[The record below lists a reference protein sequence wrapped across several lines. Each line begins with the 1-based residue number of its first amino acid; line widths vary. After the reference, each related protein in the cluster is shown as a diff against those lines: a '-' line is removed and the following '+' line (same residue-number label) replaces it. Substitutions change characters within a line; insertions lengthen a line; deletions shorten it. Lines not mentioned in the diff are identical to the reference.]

1 MINNMIPE
9 FKTDIS
15 SPGFYIDGSIQ
26 WSASREYYTYSL
38 MFQRVFNSMFPPGK
52 AHQEFLNI
60 LVVGGGD
67 FQLLSSKT
75 FLSNENRITLVD
87 PGVSKYFE
95 LLEENK
101 DNIPERIYSEQK
113 HCYENKS
120 FLNINEVKIQ
130 DFLKENTQTFDL
142 IVVDLI
148 DDLAADPYNEYAS
161 GLYNIL
167 RPEGVMIGYGGLS
180 YIDFIMNGSIVSLD
194 WDDVIINKRYFKSWK
209 DYGIFYGCRK
219 PKK

>member
-1 MINNMIPE
+1 
-9 FKTDIS
+9 
-15 SPGFYIDGSIQ
+15 
-26 WSASREYYTYSL
+26 

-52 AHQEFLNI
+52 APQEFLNI

-167 RPEGVMIGYGGLS
+167 RPEGIMIGYGGLS

>member
-1 MINNMIPE
+1 M
-9 FKTDIS
+9 
-15 SPGFYIDGSIQ
+15 GAIQ

-52 AHQEFLNI
+52 APQEFLNI

-167 RPEGVMIGYGGLS
+167 RPEGIMIGYGGLS

-219 PKK
+219 LKK

>member
-1 MINNMIPE
+1 MIPE

-52 AHQEFLNI
+52 APQEFLNI

-167 RPEGVMIGYGGLS
+167 RPESIMIGYGGLS